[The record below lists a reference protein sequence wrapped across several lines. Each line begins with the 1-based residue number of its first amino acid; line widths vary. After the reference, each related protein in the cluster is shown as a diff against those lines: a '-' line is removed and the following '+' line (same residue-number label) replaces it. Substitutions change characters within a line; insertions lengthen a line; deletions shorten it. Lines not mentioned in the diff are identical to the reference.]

1 MMEAKKQTQRKHA
14 NCSFKHK
21 LR

>member
-1 MMEAKKQTQRKHA
+1 MEAKKQTQRKHA